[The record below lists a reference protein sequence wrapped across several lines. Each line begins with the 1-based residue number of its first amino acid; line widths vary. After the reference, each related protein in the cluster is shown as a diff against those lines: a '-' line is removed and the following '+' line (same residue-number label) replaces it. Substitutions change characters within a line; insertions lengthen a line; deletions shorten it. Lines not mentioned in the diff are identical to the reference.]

1 MKAIESY
8 IKHINL
14 FFMGF
19 GIPPFSLILVISVD
33 HAIGPLFPISIA
45 QDGQSL
51 FLMSVTVT
59 VEWWITL
66 PPSLHRSRSAD
77 ILLRNLQRH
86 LPRLDQAQLSRL
98 SYYVR
103 LPARDIDLAV
113 LVSGHK
119 CCLSTYRAIEH
130 SWPETAS
137 LVSLRVSNPEDRGH
151 FTYSHA
157 FVMCLP
163 NSAVCPWLW
172 HANARHGPYGKTRRQ
187 WRSTLCS

>member
-1 MKAIESY
+1 MSLINSPTTVATVASVISSKLWGLRTESWIQKRHEGVRMYSREERMKAIESY

-103 LPARDIDLAV
+103 LPARDIDLGRARFRAQV
-113 LVSGHK
+113 LPVN
-119 CCLSTYRAIEH
+119 LSCNRALL
-130 SWPETAS
+130 AGDS
-137 LVSLRVSNPEDRGH
+137 LPC
-151 FTYSHA
+151 FT
-157 FVMCLP
+157 
-163 NSAVCPWLW
+163 
-172 HANARHGPYGKTRRQ
+172 TRFE
-187 WRSTLCS
+187 S